1 VEHGEIDAA
10 VLERLCESGPW
21 TRQELE
27 REFSIQGHDAAGRLG
42 AKGMAH
48 RVEGFVFASVSGR
61 YAMRSRRSEIERVL
75 PGLR

>member
-1 VEHGEIDAA
+1 VGHAEIDAA

-27 REFSIQGHDAAGRLG
+27 REFGIRGQDAADRLVAAG
-42 AKGMAH
+42 LAH

-61 YAMRSRRSEIERVL
+61 YAHEIAEERS
-75 PGLR
+75 